1 MIPPAPPTTYILNDT
16 ETPLLILCGP
26 AESGKTLTLRRLTRY
41 LAGLGYLIEPRM
53 DFASSQ
59 DMVYQTLAHSFDEHM
74 MGDCIPPANIRMQ
87 LATVYTARYEHKLQ
101 ILDTGPCDM
110 TMNTDSWKRP
120 LGQISN
126 LATTRMR
133 KTWCFF
139 IDPYPNEFTSIYTEH
154 INRMRFLINT
164 RRDKVIL
171 LFSKVDTRPSLMR
184 RGRSE
189 PDIKAAMRLAG
200 NMYPR
205 LFHIF
210 NNTRPLVRLWRPHTL
225 PVTFLP
231 FSSGSLSTDEE
242 QPRLSDSPDRY
253 PAALLKAVGGFSPQK
268 QKSRKNR

>member
-16 ETPLLILCGP
+16 TTPLLILCGSP
-26 AESGKTLTLRRLTRY
+26 ASGKTMALRRLTRY

-53 DFASSQ
+53 DFAPGW
-59 DMVYQTLAHSFDEHM
+59 DPDYQALAYSFHEHM
-74 MGDCIPPANIRMQ
+74 TGDCIPPANIRM
-87 LATVYTARYEHKLQ
+87 LLTAVYTARYDHALQ
-101 ILDTGPCDM
+101 ILDTGSCDM
-110 TMNTDSWKRP
+110 TAATGPWKRP
-120 LGQISN
+120 LGEILN
-126 LATTRMR
+126 LDTARMR

-189 PDIKAAMRLAG
+189 PDIKAAMRLAR

-253 PAALLKAVGGFSPQK
+253 PEALLKAVGGFSPKK
-268 QKSRKNR
+268 QKSRKKR